1 METTASF
8 YLSFCIS
15 CSIVR
20 SSLRRWPR
28 TLGGLADVSTHYH
41 VDEVPLEYSILWYSK
56 SSFIQ
61 IVLIVKGTRD
71 MFKFATRD
79 TNANIGAI
87 LFWIIVVL
95 LFLRED
101 PFIS

>member
-1 METTASF
+1 METTTSF
-8 YLSFCIS
+8 YLSFCIP

-28 TLGGLADVSTHYH
+28 TLGGLADVNTHYH
-41 VDEVPLEYSILWYSK
+41 LDEVPLEYSILWYSK

-71 MFKFATRD
+71 MFKFATGD